1 MAEAAISVR
10 NRRGQN
16 FMQHT
21 EKLLESERI
30 YDGKVVKLR
39 VDTVEMP
46 SGRAT
51 KREVLEHRGAVCI
64 LPVMA
69 DGQIAMIKQ
78 WRTAAQEILWEIPA
92 GGLEENEAPEACAAR
107 ELVEE
112 IGYTAGK
119 LTPLYQCYL
128 APGYSSEM
136 MWAYLGEELQHV
148 GAQPEEDETIELI
161 IKPLEELLP
170 LIDAGEIRDSKT
182 ICALLALHRLRGQK

>member
-1 MAEAAISVR
+1 
-10 NRRGQN
+10 
-16 FMQHT
+16 MQHT
-21 EKLLESERI
+21 EKQLETQRI

-39 VDTVEMP
+39 LDTVELP
-46 SGRAT
+46 SGRTA
-51 KREVLEHRGAVCI
+51 KREVLEHRGAVCV
-64 LPVMA
+64 LPVMP

-92 GGLEENEAPEACAAR
+92 GGLEIGEAPEACAHR
-107 ELVEE
+107 ELIEE
-112 IGYTAGK
+112 IGYKIGK

-136 MWAYLGEELQHV
+136 MWAYLGEELELV
-148 GAQPEEDETIELI
+148 GAQPEEDENIELI

-170 LIDAGEIRDSKT
+170 LIDSGEIRDSKT